1 MFFCVS
7 YLSSYFLLYSVSYP
21 PLPFFLH
28 IVPLFPS
35 PITYIHHSCLYPPK
49 PFTSCTKIWEKV
61 SKHSKLLGAQSGYMS
76 FLNNLSYQ
84 LPWYHSIWLP
94 HVYENMRGITSSSFP
109 TLQTHKQKKA
119 EDMNTRVCNISE
131 YLKYLQRNNG
141 TKDYTLLTFQ
151 VQ

>member
-1 MFFCVS
+1 MRKSIKTFKVTWCTIWLHVFS
-7 YLSSYFLLYSVSYP
+7 KQPFLP
-21 PLPFFLH
+21 
-28 IVPLFPS
+28 
-35 PITYIHHSCLYPPK
+35 
-49 PFTSCTKIWEKV
+49 
-61 SKHSKLLGAQSGYMS
+61 A
-76 FLNNLSYQ
+76 
-84 LPWYHSIWLP
+84 IWLP

-131 YLKYLQRNNG
+131 YLKYLQKNNG